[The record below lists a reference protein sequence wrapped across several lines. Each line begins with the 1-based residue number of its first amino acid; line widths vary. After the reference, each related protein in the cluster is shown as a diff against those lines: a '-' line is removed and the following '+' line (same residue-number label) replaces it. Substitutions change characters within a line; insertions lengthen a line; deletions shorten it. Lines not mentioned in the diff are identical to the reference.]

1 MKRKIILNLAMSIDG
16 YIASE
21 DGGFDWI
28 VGDGDE
34 SLDTQN
40 KWDHNKFLEGID
52 TVVMGKKC
60 YDQGFT
66 DEFKDKKVYVATTK
80 ELEDYDNFHFINGDI
95 CEIIEDERKNEGKDI
110 YIYLVEEY

>member
-1 MKRKIILNLAMSIDG
+1 MSIDG
-16 YIASE
+16 YIANE

-40 KWDHNKFLEGID
+40 KWNYEKFLEGID

-60 YDQGFT
+60 YD
-66 DEFKDKKVYVATTK
+66 
-80 ELEDYDNFHFINGDI
+80 
-95 CEIIEDERKNEGKDI
+95 
-110 YIYLVEEY
+110 